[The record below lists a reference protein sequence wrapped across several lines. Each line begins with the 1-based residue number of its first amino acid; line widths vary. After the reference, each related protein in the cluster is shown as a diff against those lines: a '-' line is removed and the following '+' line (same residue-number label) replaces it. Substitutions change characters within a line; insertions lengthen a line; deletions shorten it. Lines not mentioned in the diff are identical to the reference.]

1 VDTLNKNHTSEPII
15 LAGDVGGTKANLAF
29 YALQGGKLCLLAQ
42 KQYPSNKYANL
53 HDLVAEFIEESKQQ
67 ADHVCV
73 AVAGPIV
80 NGTCHATNLP
90 WVIDSVVLAERLG
103 FKQIELMND
112 LEANAHGI
120 YELCDDDFVI
130 INLGDKKQHGNVGV
144 ISAGTGLGEAGII
157 WEDRKMRPFASEGG
171 HCDFAPTNKI
181 QLELLQYLFTKIDH
195 VSYER
200 VLSGQGLQH
209 IYEFLRDQNKYPEP
223 AWLAESLKGDD
234 APAIISEH
242 GLGNEVEI
250 CIEALNIFTDI
261 YGAEAGNLALKLMA
275 TGGIYIGGGIA
286 PKMIKRLS
294 DPRFLEAFLDKGRL
308 RSVLETVQIKVIM
321 NDKTAL
327 LGAARCALMHAGI
340 LHHVCAT

>member
-1 VDTLNKNHTSEPII
+1 MAKVVDPII

-29 YALQGGKLCLLAQ
+29 YTLHNGKLELMVQ
-42 KQYPSNKYANL
+42 KQFPSHDYANL
-53 HDLVAEFIEESKQQ
+53 HDLIAEFIEESRLQ
-67 ADHVCV
+67 ADHVCM
-73 AVAGPIV
+73 AVAGPVV

-90 WVIDSVVLAERLG
+90 WIIDAAILAQRLG
-103 FKQIELMND
+103 FRQIELMND

-120 YELCDDDFVI
+120 YELSEDDFVT
-130 INLGDKKQHGNVGV
+130 INQGDKKIHGNVGV

-157 WEDRKMRPFASEGG
+157 FEDRKMRPFASEGG
-171 HCDFAPTNKI
+171 HCDFAPSNQI
-181 QLELLQYLFTKIDH
+181 QLELLQYLRKRLDH

-209 IYEFLRDQNKYPEP
+209 IYEFLRDENKFPEP
-223 AWLAESLKGDD
+223 AWLAESLKTNDP
-234 APAIISEH
+234 PAVISES
-242 GLGNEVEI
+242 GLENQTEI
-250 CIEALNIFTDI
+250 CSEALNIFTDI

-286 PKMIKRLS
+286 PKMIKKLS
-294 DPRFLEAFLDKGRL
+294 EARFLESFIDKGRL
-308 RSVLETVQIKVIM
+308 RSVLLSIQIKVIM

-340 LHHVCAT
+340 LHHIGAA

>member
-1 VDTLNKNHTSEPII
+1 MNEYIV
-15 LAGDVGGTKANLAF
+15 LAGDVGGTKANMAF
-29 YALQGGKLCLLAQ
+29 YALRDTKLNLIVQ
-42 KQYPSNKYANL
+42 KQYASNEYA
-53 HDLVAEFIEESKQQ
+53 DLYELIAEFIKESGKQ
-67 ADHVCV
+67 ADHVCI
-73 AVAGPIV
+73 AVAGPVV

-90 WVIDSVVLAERLG
+90 WVIDSKVLAKRLE
-103 FKQIELMND
+103 FSNIELMND

-120 YELCDDDFVI
+120 YELSDEDFVT
-130 INLGDKKQHGNVGV
+130 INQGDKKVHGNVGV

-171 HCDFAPTNKI
+171 HCDFAPNTPI
-181 QLELLQYLFTKIDH
+181 QFELLQYLYNKFSH
-195 VSYER
+195 VSCER
-200 VLSGQGLQH
+200 VLSGQGLQN

-223 AWLAESLKGDD
+223 AWLADALKTGDV
-234 APAIISEH
+234 PAIVSEH
-242 GLGNEVEI
+242 GLKGETEI
-250 CIEALNIFTDI
+250 CVEALNIFTDI

-286 PKMIKRLS
+286 PKMIEKLS
-294 DPRFLEAFLDKGRL
+294 EPRFLQAFLDKGRL

-340 LHHVCAT
+340 FHHVVSAGP

>member
-1 VDTLNKNHTSEPII
+1 MDECII

-29 YALQGGKLCLLAQ
+29 YELKSARLNLLVQ
-42 KQYPSNKYANL
+42 KQFPSNEYADL
-53 HDLVAEFIEESKQQ
+53 HELIAEFIEETNRR
-67 ADHVCV
+67 ADHVCI
-73 AVAGPIV
+73 AVAGPVV

-90 WVIDSVVLAERLG
+90 WVIDAAVLAQRL
-103 FKQIELMND
+103 KLNKVELMND

-120 YELCDDDFVI
+120 YELSDEDFVT
-130 INLGDKKQHGNVGV
+130 INQGDKKKHGNVGV

-171 HCDFAPTNKI
+171 HCDFAPNGQI
-181 QLELLQYLFTKIDH
+181 QFELLQYLHKKFNH
-195 VSYER
+195 VSCER
-200 VLSGQGLQH
+200 VLSGQGLKN
-209 IYEFLRDQNKYPEP
+209 IYDFLRDENKFEEP
-223 AWLAESLKGDD
+223 SWLRESLKTGD

-242 GLGNEVEI
+242 GLKGETPI
-250 CIEALNIFTDI
+250 CVEALNIFTDI

-275 TGGIYIGGGIA
+275 TGGIFIGGGIA
-286 PKMIKRLS
+286 PKMIKKLEE
-294 DPRFLEAFLDKGRL
+294 PRFLEAFLEKGRL

-340 LHHVCAT
+340 FHHVGAL